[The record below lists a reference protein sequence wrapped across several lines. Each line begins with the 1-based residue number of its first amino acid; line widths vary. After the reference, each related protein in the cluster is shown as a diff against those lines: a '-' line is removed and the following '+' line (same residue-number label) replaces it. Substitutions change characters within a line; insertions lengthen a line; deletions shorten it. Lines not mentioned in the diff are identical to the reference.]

1 MMVGDQRPVVNADR
15 HIGRGQIVRRLL
27 RQTLEAAAEIVAEQA
42 ERTALKRQVVA
53 TVGRRAQRLALPPH
67 QQQRI
72 VGALA
77 DAAVRVYRREAVV
90 GHQRGAR
97 IGGQHIEAV
106 IRMIGMT

>member
-1 MMVGDQRPVVNADR
+1 MVVGDQRPVVDADR
-15 HIGRGQIVRRLL
+15 HIGRGQIVRCLL
-27 RQTLEAAAEIVAEQA
+27 RQALEAAAEIVAEQT
-42 ERTALKRQVVA
+42 ERAALKRQVVTA
-53 TVGRRAQRLALPPH
+53 IGKRAQRLALPLH

-72 VGALA
+72 LSALA
-77 DAAVRVYRREAVV
+77 DGAVCANRRQVVV